1 MSESLKIIEIEV
13 LRYQPES
20 DAAPH
25 SEIYKVPFSDDMSVL
40 QGAQYI
46 KDNFDGT
53 LTFRWSCRMAICGS
67 CGMMINGIPKLS
79 CSTFL
84 RDYYNEFQ
92 IAPAVRVLT
101 KAIGKKLGPDK
112 GNSQYL
118 YELFPYGPAK
128 QACKIAGLPKPTGC
142 V

>member
-1 MSESLKIIEIEV
+1 MAIEV
-13 LRYQPES
+13 NGKTYETDEEGYLVNLS
-20 DAAPH
+20 DW
-25 SEIYKVPFSDDMSVL
+25 SEEV
-40 QGAQYI
+40 AQYLAQQE
-46 KDNFDGT
+46 GVT
-53 LTFRWSCRMAICGS
+53 LTENHWEV
-67 CGMMINGIPKLS
+67 IN
-79 CSTFL
+79 FL

-101 KAIGKKLGPDK
+101 KAIGKKLGPEK

>member
-1 MSESLKIIEIEV
+1 MPNIDVAGKAIETDEEGYLVNLSDWTEDVANEIAKVENIDMSESHWEV
-13 LRYQPES
+13 
-20 DAAPH
+20 
-25 SEIYKVPFSDDMSVL
+25 V
-40 QGAQYI
+40 
-46 KDNFDGT
+46 N
-53 LTFRWSCRMAICGS
+53 
-67 CGMMINGIPKLS
+67 
-79 CSTFL
+79 FL
-84 RDYYNEFQ
+84 REYYEEFQ

-101 KAIGKKLGPDK
+101 KAIGKKLGPEK